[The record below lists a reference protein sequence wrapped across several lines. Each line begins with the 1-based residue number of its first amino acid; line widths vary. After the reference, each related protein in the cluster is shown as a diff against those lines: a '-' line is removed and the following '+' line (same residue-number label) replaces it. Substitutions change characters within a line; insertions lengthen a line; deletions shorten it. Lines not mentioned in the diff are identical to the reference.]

1 MRRPWAIAYWKGPP
15 ETKERC
21 WRTER
26 TARMRSVGPVA
37 QPTFHPVNEKL
48 LPALP
53 SVIVRSA
60 MPGRVAM
67 GMWGCPSYQRCS

>member
-1 MRRPWAIAYWKGPP
+1 MRSACAIAYWNGPP
-15 ETKERC
+15 DTKDRC
-21 WRTER
+21 CRTAR

-37 QPTFHPVNEKL
+37 QPTFHPVKEKD

-53 SVIVRSA
+53 IVTVRSA

-67 GMWGCPSYQRCS
+67 GTCGWPSYQRCS